1 MYDSIFMR
9 NKFVLI
15 RNVAILARRNL
26 LPCTLRF
33 LLVLSANWPMDISP
47 ALTLLLIKKNVLAIN
62 SINVQG
68 RRLRKRF
75 GASSMGV

>member
-1 MYDSIFMR
+1 
-9 NKFVLI
+9 
-15 RNVAILARRNL
+15 
-26 LPCTLRF
+26 
-33 LLVLSANWPMDISP
+33 MDISP